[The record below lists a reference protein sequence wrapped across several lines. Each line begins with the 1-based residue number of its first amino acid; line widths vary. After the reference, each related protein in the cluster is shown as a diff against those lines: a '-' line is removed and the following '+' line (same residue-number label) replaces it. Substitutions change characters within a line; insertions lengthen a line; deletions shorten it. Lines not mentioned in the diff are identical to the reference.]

1 MNKKASLLDSF
12 QIILFLFAF
21 SIITI
26 ISLFL
31 IDKFETDVGGR
42 FDSDVS
48 TYAIDQGQATLLN
61 FDNLFVFILVGLLIA
76 TIVGAYFIQTNP
88 IIFWISLML
97 LLVFLTIAAIFTNV
111 FEEITTTPELAETAS
126 NFTIINLV
134 MGHLPLTLLV
144 IFSLIAIA
152 LYAKWNAG

>member
-12 QIILFLFAF
+12 QIVLVLFAF
-21 SIITI
+21 AIITI
-26 ISLFL
+26 ISLFV
-31 IDKFETDVGGR
+31 IDKFEEDA
-42 FDSDVS
+42 SDMFTAEEA

-61 FDNLFVFILVGLLIA
+61 FDNLFVFILIGLLIA
-76 TIVGAYFIQTNP
+76 TIIGAYFIQTNP

-97 LLVFLTIAAIFTNV
+97 LLEFLTIAAIFTNV
-111 FEEITTTPELAETAS
+111 FEEITATEELASTAA

-144 IFSLIAIA
+144 IFSIISIA
-152 LYAKWNAG
+152 LYAKWRAV

>member
-152 LYAKWNAG
+152 LYAKWNAV